1 MQKYLLLFTLALVS
15 LNLSAQRHKKD
26 FKKIESFKIQYLT
39 ETLDLSPEK
48 AQKFWPVYNE
58 YQKKTREILKG
69 KADLP
74 PREGDG
80 PDFDSMSDKELETK
94 ILEHLN
100 DQKKLAEIKI
110 QYFDKF
116 KTCLGTRGAAR
127 YYKAELDFHR
137 RIMRELGGRGK
148 NTP

>member
-1 MQKYLLLFTLALVS
+1 MQKHLLLFTLALVS

-26 FKKIESFKIQYLT
+26 FKKIESYKIQYLT

-48 AQKFWPVYNE
+48 AQKFWPIYNE
-58 YQKKTREILKG
+58 YQKQTREILKG
-69 KADLP
+69 KPDLP

-80 PDFDSMSDKELETK
+80 VDFDSMSDKELETK

-116 KTCLGTRGAAR
+116 KTCLGTRGAAM

-137 RIMRELGGRGK
+137 RIMRELSKRGK

>member
-26 FKKIESFKIQYLT
+26 FKKIESYKIQYLT

-48 AQKFWPVYNE
+48 AQKFWPIYNE
-58 YQKKTREILKG
+58 YQKQTREILKG
-69 KADLP
+69 KPDLP

-80 PDFDSMSDKELETK
+80 VDFDSMSDKELETK

-116 KTCLGTRGAAR
+116 KTCLGTRGAAM

-137 RIMRELGGRGK
+137 RIMRELGRRGK